1 MIPTLF
7 RKYKSD
13 FTGGRVAMYPISLKI
28 EGKPCVVA
36 GGGKIA
42 YFKLVSLLQAKAA
55 VTVVSPFIIP
65 EIEQLYDEGKIKLIR
80 KEIEQDDYK
89 DAFLIIAAT
98 NEQSINREIYENTKD
113 IKLVN
118 VVSDSELGNF
128 HIPATLTRGKLQIS
142 IATGGASPMLAKKI
156 REDLQGTFDESYEEY
171 LEFLYEARIAI
182 KNSSFPSEKK
192 HVFFKEVLDEKY
204 KHSLSER
211 QHFLKLLKQ

>member
-1 MIPTLF
+1 
-7 RKYKSD
+7 
-13 FTGGRVAMYPISLKI
+13 MYPISLKI

-182 KNSSFPSEKK
+182 KNS
-192 HVFFKEVLDEKY
+192 
-204 KHSLSER
+204 
-211 QHFLKLLKQ
+211 FLAI